1 MASELTPNIGLFK
14 PIPGTAEPFR
24 SENINNNWDILD
36 GSYSTIV
43 QLQAELEAEFDT
55 IVADAQVEIDAAVAD
70 LEAAVIVASG
80 DILQYLEDGTIIS
93 GGTA

>member
-24 SENINNNWDILD
+24 SENINGNWDILD

-43 QLQAELEAEFDT
+43 QLQAELTAEFDD
-55 IVADAQVEIDAAVAD
+55 IVEAAQVEIDAAIAVMEAATIEATD
-70 LEAAVIVASG
+70 DILGYLEA
-80 DILQYLEDGTIIS
+80 GTIIN

>member
-36 GSYSTIV
+36 GSYSTIIE
-43 QLQAELEAEFDT
+43 LQAELEAEFDD
-55 IVADAQVEIDAAVAD
+55 IVEGAQADIDAAVAD
-70 LEAAVIVASG
+70 LEAAVIVASE